1 MIQHKLYCYL
11 TNKMAEYCICIQI
24 IEGLLKYYGID
35 LQGGGYYS
43 LDNNNILIYNLSPSG
58 VCQYEFEH

>member
-1 MIQHKLYCYL
+1 
-11 TNKMAEYCICIQI
+11 MAEYCICIQI